1 MKTFKKYL
9 ILTISSILIINLTAC
24 STMEKSIVLGT
35 VIGGT
40 VGGTIGSQNGN
51 TGAGAAIGALAGA
64 GLSYLIHKQ
73 KEKKSSVN
81 TSTEKMELD
90 DVDSPFLKSPKIR
103 KYWQDDKIE
112 GKKFIKGH
120 WVYEIEEQSVWM
132 Q

>member
-1 MKTFKKYL
+1 MNTIKTY
-9 ILTISSILIINLTAC
+9 LTITMTSILVFNITAC

-35 VIGGT
+35 AIGGSI
-40 VGGTIGSQNGN
+40 GGAVGSQNGN
-51 TGAGAAIGALAGA
+51 TGTGSAIGALAGA
-64 GLSYLIHKQ
+64 GLSYLIHKHN
-73 KEKKSSVN
+73 EKKSTVN
-81 TSTEKMELD
+81 ASSEKLELD